1 MADSRQGSTA
11 AALPDPPGETGTA
24 SRPSAAGPVSSSG
37 AKAEPDPLIGRVI
50 SGRFKVVSVIARGGM
65 GKVYKAEQAPLGR
78 ICALKVLSPKYEGDR
93 DPEFHK
99 RFFLEASTAAKL
111 SHANTVTIFDYG
123 QEGDDLYYIAME
135 YIEGRTL
142 HRTLREEGPF
152 DERRTAHVAGQI
164 CRSLREAHGLGV
176 VHRDLKPGNIL
187 LCDRADERDVVK
199 VLDFGL
205 VKDVTG
211 EAEDLTQAG
220 LFMGSPKYMAPEQIL
235 GGEISPRTD
244 IYSLGVMMYEM
255 LTGKVPFDRGASVGT
270 LMAHVNDPL
279 PPMRS
284 INPKLQASPTME
296 NIVNRCM
303 EKEPSRRF
311 NSMKDL
317 LNALKRVGNE
327 DGSSLTDT
335 HESMPMAR
343 VGLGLEAPGSGR
355 PSDSPVGTMP
365 SISVS
370 PPSNSGAMQI
380 TDSGRQVSPI
390 FASPSV
396 SETLS
401 STPAAQQGD
410 TDMASVNGASKGRS
424 YLWGGVAVAVA
435 LAVGLIVLLSS
446 SKPPPQNDTR
456 PTASGQPTSDVPVA
470 PVSAPAPVSAAPP
483 VAAPLIRQVR
493 IDSDPAGASVS
504 ENGTELCTATPCE
517 LTWKDDAARADH
529 KLALNKKGFKTTRI
543 SVGASDEK
551 VKATLDVIPMNA
563 PVQPQPVLPPP
574 PASGR
579 PLYKKDI

>member
-1 MADSRQGSTA
+1 MADSRQGSSA
-11 AALPDPPGETGTA
+11 AALSEPPGAPGPA
-24 SRPSAAGPVSSSG
+24 STSG
-37 AKAEPDPLIGRVI
+37 AKGEPDPLIGRVI
-50 SGRFKVVSVIARGGM
+50 NGRFKIVSVIARGGM

-78 ICALKVLSPKYEGDR
+78 LCALKVLSPKYEGDR

-123 QEGDDLYYIAME
+123 QDGDDLYYIAME

-142 HRTLREEGPF
+142 HRALREEGPF
-152 DERRTAHVAGQI
+152 DEKRTAHVSGQV

-244 IYSLGVMMYEM
+244 IYSLGVMMFEM

-296 NIVNRCM
+296 NIVNRCL
-303 EKEPSRRF
+303 EKDPARRF

-327 DGSSLTDT
+327 DGASLTDT

-343 VGLGLEAPGSGR
+343 VGLDGGPTSGR
-355 PSDSPVGTMP
+355 PSDSPVGMGP
-365 SISVS
+365 SISTH
-370 PPSNSGAMQI
+370 PPSNSGPMQI

-401 STPAAQQGD
+401 SAPAAQQGD
-410 TDMASVNGASKGRS
+410 TDLSSVNGANKGRT
-424 YLWGGVAVAVA
+424 YVWGGVAVAVA
-435 LAVGLIVLLSS
+435 LGVGLVVVLSS
-446 SKPPPQNDTR
+446 AKPAPPPDPPHNATSATAPQPPSADT
-456 PTASGQPTSDVPVA
+456 PAPPPPTSA
-470 PVSAPAPVSAAPP
+470 TAPAPATPF
-483 VAAPLIRQVR
+483 IRQVKL
-493 IDSDPAGASVS
+493 DSDPSGASVS
-504 ENGTELCTATPCE
+504 EDGREICSATPCE
-517 LTWKDDAARADH
+517 LTWKDDAARAEH
-529 KLALNKKGFKTTRI
+529 NLALKKSGYKTLKVTIKTTEDN
-543 SVGASDEK
+543 VK
-551 VKATLDVIPMNA
+551 VTLN
-563 PVQPQPVLPPP
+563 VLPAVAPGPGPGPVVAP

-579 PLYKKDI
+579 PLYKKDF